1 MENKNEFKSLIERIL
16 VLLGNPI
23 FKMILLLSVF
33 ISLLMIFFMRNSEV
47 YQTIIFLGSGIGL
60 PIVIGFYFF
69 SKKRFMNALDLQ
81 ILLLESLTKEITV
94 LIASSEDK
102 NKKAKEFAISITYLI
117 NLKRKNIK
125 IKVFLWISIFTF
137 ILLNFYFSDSELLIF
152 SIILASTLFLISIKE
167 LIVEFRIKKGWFGT
181 NKVEAKALID
191 FLIANSD
198 EIDFTDNDGKLKRS
212 LFPDSTLE
220 QQTKTVTPS
229 EVTV

>member
-1 MENKNEFKSLIERIL
+1 
-16 VLLGNPI
+16 
-23 FKMILLLSVF
+23 
-33 ISLLMIFFMRNSEV
+33 
-47 YQTIIFLGSGIGL
+47 
-60 PIVIGFYFF
+60 
-69 SKKRFMNALDLQ
+69 MNALDLQ